1 MSPQHVL
8 AGKVGNRKK
17 HRRREGIVYLE
28 GIYSCQVVKLP
39 GYLRYYQKFKH
50 CIKGIIPKHQ
60 KTVTGWKHQL
70 PVIFLQSLTSFP
82 ENI

>member
-28 GIYSCQVVKLP
+28 RIYNSQIVKLS
-39 GYLRYYQKFKH
+39 GYFRYYQKFRH
-50 CIKGIIPKHQ
+50 CIKGIISKHQ
-60 KTVTGWKHQL
+60 KTVTGWKHEP

-82 ENI
+82 QNM